1 MPFQFEQHQVSNDEF
16 SLLKG
21 TEMEFNFQFIR
32 LFHFC
37 MLYFFANCFFQIFLW
52 LGNVPGAQ
60 CHNSNATATQSI
72 RADLKSFVLCSCG
85 AICERR
91 RKKNVITF
99 LFFNFPAFSQYI
111 FHYKIFLELKRES
124 SGIESLFCFLQRI
137 LQKIL
142 HCKRTQNRH
151 TKNIA

>member
-1 MPFQFEQHQVSNDEF
+1 MMSFRYLRVQKWNLIFNSFGFSISVCFISLPIVFSRYFFGWGMFLAHNATIATRQQHRAFEQIWKV
-16 SLLKG
+16 
-21 TEMEFNFQFIR
+21 
-32 LFHFC
+32 
-37 MLYFFANCFFQIFLW
+37 LYCVAVGQYAN
-52 LGNVPGAQ
+52 GEG
-60 CHNSNATATQSI
+60 
-72 RADLKSFVLCSCG
+72 
-85 AICERR
+85 
-91 RKKNVITF
+91 KKNVITF

-151 TKNIA
+151 TKNIS